1 MQPKISK
8 TLEGIIARS
17 AFNTTKAGMTHSFK
31 DFLTLEL
38 LREEGSLAYQLLSSR
53 LKDWELYQ
61 VRLRIEREIITVKPQ
76 ESLSPETF
84 FRDFTEEL
92 LATSGAVRSVSTAH
106 ALLAVIKDRT
116 TATSRVLEMYH
127 VTPEIVAEELQ
138 KFSVGDD
145 FRSEIQVHM
154 LDFGEE
160 NKSAGK
166 ESEHLLDKFGVN
178 LTRLAREGKIDP
190 VVGREQEI
198 ERVVQILSRRKKN
211 NPILIGEAGVGKSAI
226 VEGLALRMARGEVP
240 YTIADKTLFSLD
252 VSSLVAGTK
261 FRGEFEERMQQL
273 IDELRKAKDTIIF
286 IDEIHTIVG
295 AGSTQGSLDT
305 ANILKPALA
314 RGELQTI
321 GATTL
326 DEYRENIESD
336 SALER
341 RFQKVVIEPTTPE
354 QTLQILRNIAPHY
367 ERYHKVHYTEEALQA
382 CVNLTGRYITDRY
395 FPDKAIDVMDEAGS
409 RAHLQS
415 AREPEE
421 LQAMKTALCE
431 AKRERR
437 EAIEALVYEKAASAR
452 MREIAL
458 RSKLGETSAEWKRSL
473 ENNPVEI
480 TAEHIQQVITAM
492 TGIPAERVSSGEMA
506 RLQTLRDHL
515 ARRVVGQ
522 QEAVEKISRTI
533 RRSRAG
539 LKDENRPIGVFLFVG
554 PTGVGKTLLA
564 KEVSK
569 WLFDEHRGLIRIDMS
584 EYSEKHNVARLI
596 GSPPGYV
603 GYGEGG
609 QLTEA
614 VRRQPYAV
622 VLFDEIEKAHP
633 EVFNTMLQIFDE
645 GHLTDGSGRR
655 VDFRNTIIIDD
666 LERGFAGRDPE
677 IGACGLQHHFEE
689 RRGRPDAPERIPQGA
704 GADLRPGVPEPH
716 RRHHPVPH
724 AGNRRRGTDHRAG
737 VAGIAQPHEEAGLQ
751 GEDHRRGQTPPGG
764 HGLRIALRS
773 PLAETDSDGQ
783 RRRAAFVA
791 DHRRQAPR
799 GRHRGRGVGQGPRR
813 EAARGVSPA
822 NLLPKSPQ
830 DAERHP
836 AGIFLRPK
844 RAAEK
849 SSFRTAFPAIFAVP
863 AGSGAVFRAK
873 IRTFAHLCTNS
884 QHTKTN
890 TRPTCGWRCPWCSR
904 NWARS

>member
-1 MQPKISK
+1 MQVKISK
-8 TLEGIIARS
+8 TLEGIIARA
-17 AFNTTKAGMTHSFK
+17 AFNTTKAGIDHSLK
-31 DFLTLEL
+31 DFLMLEM

-61 VRLRIEREIITVKPQ
+61 VRLRIEREVLGAGRRENTGA
-76 ESLSPETF
+76 EEF
-84 FRDFTEEL
+84 YRAFTDEL
-92 LATSGAVRSVSTAH
+92 CAVSGAVRSVSTAH
-106 ALLAVIKDRT
+106 ALRAIVGDRS
-116 TATSRVLEMYH
+116 TATSRVLEMYGITGE
-127 VTPEIVAEELQ
+127 VVSEDIK
-138 KFSVGDD
+138 KFAAGDD
-145 FRSEIQVHM
+145 FRTEIQVHM
-154 LDFGEE
+154 LDFSEE
-160 NKSAGK
+160 NKPEEKNTS
-166 ESEHLLDKFGVN
+166 HVLDKFGVN
-178 LTRLAREGKIDP
+178 LTQMAREGKIDP

-273 IDELRKAKDTIIF
+273 LDELRKAKDTIIF

-341 RFQKVVIEPTTPE
+341 RFQKVVVEPTSPE

-367 ERYHKVHYTEEALQA
+367 ESHHKVRYTEEALEA

-421 LQAMKTALCE
+421 LQAMKAALSE

-437 EAIEALVYEKAASAR
+437 EAVEALIYEKAASAR
-452 MREIAL
+452 VREIAL

-492 TGIPAERVSSGEMA
+492 TGIPAERVSGGEMS

-533 RRSRAG
+533 QRSRAG

-609 QLTEA
+609 QLTET

-622 VLFDEIEKAHP
+622 ILFDEIEKAHP

-645 GHLTDGSGRR
+645 GHLTDGSGRK
-655 VDFRNTIIIDD
+655 VDFRNTIIIMTSNVGSRDVVKKSVQVGYSTVSKSATASATPRCEYRKA
-666 LERGFAGRDPE
+666 LEQTF
-677 IGACGLQHHFEE
+677 
-689 RRGRPDAPERIPQGA
+689 APEFLNRIDDIVLFRTLELSDVERIIELELA
-704 GADLRPGVPEPH
+704 RAVRT
-716 RRHHPVPH
+716 H
-724 AGNRRRGTDHRAG
+724 A
-737 VAGIAQPHEEAGLQ
+737 PPGLQ
-751 GEDHRRGQTPPGG
+751 GEDHRRSQASPGG
-764 HGLRIALRS
+764 HGLRIALWS
-773 PLAETDSDGQ
+773 PLAQTYADGQ
-783 RRRAAFVA
+783 RRGTAFDA
-791 DHRRQAPR
+791 DHRRQTPR
-799 GRHRGRGVGQGPRR
+799 RRHGRRRVGQIARR
-813 EAARGVSPA
+813 KAAGGMTPGRFKPVPLKETGLQPVSV
-822 NLLPKSPQ
+822 
-830 DAERHP
+830 
-836 AGIFLRPK
+836 FM
-844 RAAEK
+844 
-849 SSFRTAFPAIFAVP
+849 FAIF
-863 AGSGAVFRAK
+863 
-873 IRTFAHLCTNS
+873 
-884 QHTKTN
+884 
-890 TRPTCGWRCPWCSR
+890 
-904 NWARS
+904 

>member
-1 MQPKISK
+1 MQTKISK
-8 TLEGIIARS
+8 TLEGLIART
-17 AFNTTKAGMTHSFK
+17 AFDTSKQEETRWLK
-31 DFLTLEL
+31 DRLLLEIV
-38 LREEGSLAYQLLSSR
+38 REEGSLAYQLLSAR

-61 VRLRIEREIITVKPQ
+61 VRLRIERDLQ
-76 ESLSPETF
+76 ERTDGPAGNPEEF
-84 FRDFTEEL
+84 YVQFANEL
-92 LATSGAVRSVSTAH
+92 RKRYRTAPSVSTAH
-106 ALLAVIKDRT
+106 ALHAIISDEQT
-116 TATSRVLEMYH
+116 IGTHVLEMYH
-127 VTPEIVAEELQ
+127 ITPAVVEDEIRRMSAADEPRAELH
-138 KFSVGDD
+138 VRLLDY
-145 FRSEIQVHM
+145 SEQGQRPAEGSRM
-154 LDFGEE
+154 
-160 NKSAGK
+160 
-166 ESEHLLDKFGVN
+166 LDKFGVD
-178 LTRLAREGKIDP
+178 LTRQAREGKIDP
-190 VVGREQEI
+190 VIGRECEI

-226 VEGLALRMARGEVP
+226 VEGLALRIAAGDVP
-240 YTIADKTLFSLD
+240 YTIAGKRLYSLD

-273 IDELRKAKDTIIF
+273 LDELRKADDTIIF

-655 VDFRNTIIIDD
+655 VDFRNTIIIMTSNVGSRAVIQKSVHVGYSTTSKSAVADRTPQSEYRKA
-666 LERGFAGRDPE
+666 LEQTF
-677 IGACGLQHHFEE
+677 
-689 RRGRPDAPERIPQGA
+689 APEFLNRIDDIILFRTLEI
-704 GADLRPGVPEPH
+704 ADVERIIELE
-716 RRHHPVPH
+716 
-724 AGNRRRGTDHRAG
+724 
-737 VAGIAQPHEEAGLQ
+737 LQ
-751 GEDHRRGQTPPGG
+751 GLLNRTKKLGYKVKITEGAKRRLATMGYESRYGVRSLKRTLMDNVEEPLSSLIIDGKLHEG
-764 HGLRIALRS
+764 DTVVVESDKAHGVKLR
-773 PLAETDSDGQ
+773 
-783 RRRAAFVA
+783 VA
-791 DHRRQAPR
+791 
-799 GRHRGRGVGQGPRR
+799 
-813 EAARGVSPA
+813 
-822 NLLPKSPQ
+822 
-830 DAERHP
+830 
-836 AGIFLRPK
+836 
-844 RAAEK
+844 
-849 SSFRTAFPAIFAVP
+849 
-863 AGSGAVFRAK
+863 
-873 IRTFAHLCTNS
+873 
-884 QHTKTN
+884 
-890 TRPTCGWRCPWCSR
+890 
-904 NWARS
+904 

>member
-1 MQPKISK
+1 MQLKISK

-17 AFNTTKAGMTHSFK
+17 AFNTTKAGMTHSLK

-61 VRLRIEREIITVKPQ
+61 VRLRIEREIISVKTQ
-76 ESLSPETF
+76 TSLSPEAF

-92 LATSGAVRSVSTAH
+92 LATSGATRSVSTAH
-106 ALLAVIKDRT
+106 ALLAIVKDRT
-116 TATSRVLEMYH
+116 TATARVLEMYH
-127 VTPEIVAEELQ
+127 VTPETVAEDLQ

-145 FRSEIQVHM
+145 FRSEIQVRM

-160 NKSAGK
+160 NKPSEK
-166 ESEHLLDKFGVN
+166 ESAHLLDKFGVN
-178 LTRLAREGKIDP
+178 LTRQAREGKIDP

-354 QTLQILRNIAPHY
+354 QTLQILHNIAPHY
-367 ERYHKVHYTEEALQA
+367 ERHHKVRYTEEALQA

-395 FPDKAIDVMDEAGS
+395 FPDKAIDVMDEAGA

-415 AREPEE
+415 VREPAE

-437 EAIEALVYEKAASAR
+437 EAVEALVYEKAASAR

-473 ENNPVEI
+473 EDNPVNI

-492 TGIPAERVSSGEMA
+492 TGIPAERISGGEMT
-506 RLQTLRDHL
+506 RLQTLREHL

-655 VDFRNTIIIDD
+655 VDFRNTIIIMTSNVGSRAVIQKSVHVGYSTTSKSAVADRTPQSEYRKA
-666 LERGFAGRDPE
+666 LEQTF
-677 IGACGLQHHFEE
+677 
-689 RRGRPDAPERIPQGA
+689 APEFLNRIDDIILFRTLEI
-704 GADLRPGVPEPH
+704 ADVERIIELE
-716 RRHHPVPH
+716 
-724 AGNRRRGTDHRAG
+724 
-737 VAGIAQPHEEAGLQ
+737 LQ
-751 GEDHRRGQTPPGG
+751 GLLNRTKKLGYKVKITEGAKRRLATMGYESRYGVRSLKRTLMDNVEEPLSSLIIDGKLHEG
-764 HGLRIALRS
+764 DTVVVESDKAHGVKLR
-773 PLAETDSDGQ
+773 
-783 RRRAAFVA
+783 VA
-791 DHRRQAPR
+791 
-799 GRHRGRGVGQGPRR
+799 
-813 EAARGVSPA
+813 
-822 NLLPKSPQ
+822 
-830 DAERHP
+830 
-836 AGIFLRPK
+836 
-844 RAAEK
+844 
-849 SSFRTAFPAIFAVP
+849 
-863 AGSGAVFRAK
+863 
-873 IRTFAHLCTNS
+873 
-884 QHTKTN
+884 
-890 TRPTCGWRCPWCSR
+890 
-904 NWARS
+904 